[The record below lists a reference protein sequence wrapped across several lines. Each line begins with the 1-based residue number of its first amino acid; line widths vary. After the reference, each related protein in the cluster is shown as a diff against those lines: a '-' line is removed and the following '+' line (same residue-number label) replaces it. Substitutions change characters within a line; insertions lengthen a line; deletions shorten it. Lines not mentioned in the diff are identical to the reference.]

1 MGTLNLIGT
10 IISIIA
16 AGYSIYQAIKAKN
29 SATAAQEAKESIEK
43 YKSTLNLQKLLAH
56 AKEIE
61 ALLVKITA
69 PNPTTG
75 KGRNIKK
82 DHEAIER
89 FVSVLNDNQGI
100 HRDSTFCDFILNEYE
115 WFVAQTSL
123 DPKPYNDIL
132 YHIRAIIREINGIIH
147 DRTFE

>member
-1 MGTLNLIGT
+1 MGILTFIGT
-10 IISIIA
+10 VISIIA
-16 AGYSIYQAIKAKN
+16 AIFSIYQAVKAKN
-29 SATAAQEAKESIEK
+29 SAQAAQDAKDSIEK

-61 ALLVKITA
+61 ALLVKLTA
-69 PNPTTG
+69 PNLTTG
-75 KGRNIKK
+75 KGRNFKK

-89 FVSVLNDNQGI
+89 FVSLLNDNQSI
-100 HRDSTFCDFILNEYE
+100 HPDSEFCTFILNEYE
-115 WFVAQTSL
+115 WFVAQASL

-132 YHIRAIIREINGIIH
+132 YHVRAIIREINGIIH